1 MKHNNLLLTGQER
14 LSAELLIPTSKNT
27 CKSRKKDVTQTGNNF
42 RHNEIPSKLG
52 ISNANKLPMKKNP
65 SRVIQPIETKNHY
78 WPLETEESPTEN
90 KNTRTDKPTTT
101 ITAKQNAID
110 TATQDTQKSNDKKES
125 DTPDKRKLSVTV
137 ILGDSMG

>member
-1 MKHNNLLLTGQER
+1 
-14 LSAELLIPTSKNT
+14 
-27 CKSRKKDVTQTGNNF
+27 
-42 RHNEIPSKLG
+42 
-52 ISNANKLPMKKNP
+52 MKKNP

-125 DTPDKRKLSVTV
+125 DTPDKRKLPVTV